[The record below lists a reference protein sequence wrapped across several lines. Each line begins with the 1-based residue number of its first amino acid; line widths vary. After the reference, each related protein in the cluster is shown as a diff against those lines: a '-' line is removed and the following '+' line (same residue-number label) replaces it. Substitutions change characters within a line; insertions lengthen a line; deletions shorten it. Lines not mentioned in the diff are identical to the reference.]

1 LQRALLEA
9 GPQYSFNFGESIVCD
24 RISCVE
30 SVTDQL
36 SDLEIEELSWTL
48 VDQVLE
54 SLKILKNMFTVQ
66 LSRS

>member
-1 LQRALLEA
+1 VKVLFATEYRVAAE
-9 GPQYSFNFGESIVCD
+9 
-24 RISCVE
+24 VE

-66 LSRS
+66 LSRN